1 MGMRKVKNKAPA
13 MGLVMSIIK
22 AQGGE
27 RHVPSL
33 VQGQKPIA
41 LESPVTHT
49 DCPVLPLAS
58 LVAAGESS
66 PFRPAPS
73 PPNMMSFSHFLSSF
87 CRSRVRCGIAFESSS
102 VRPVVVLAKFIAC
115 KEAKVFSCDPD
126 FKTTLQHL

>member
-73 PPNMMSFSHFLSSF
+73 PPNMMSFSHFLSG
-87 CRSRVRCGIAFESSS
+87 SRVRCSIAFESSS
-102 VRPVVVLAKFIAC
+102 VRPVVVLVKLIAC
-115 KEAKVFSCDPD
+115 KEAKVFSCDLD